1 MAILLTERH
10 ARLQNEDS
18 MYGLHT
24 KGMYDNA
31 YKIDKPKVSMIG
43 TPTQRIRRGGKIID
57 TTYIMK
63 HQNDQGTAE
72 PPGFRGGK
80 IFDDAYYTK
89 HLDSPSQMVPH
100 GGTLTNDEF
109 YKRQERITRM
119 GGSLRETRDDLRA
132 RISDPRLERISRSG
146 GDLYLGG
153 RGVGGKLKARPY
165 MEGFLQQI
173 PTVFKGTGFTLM

>member
-24 KGMYDNA
+24 RGMYDNA

-43 TPTQRIRRGGKIID
+43 TPTQRIKRGGKIID
-57 TTYIMK
+57 EAYIMK
-63 HQNDQGTAE
+63 HQNDQGTAK
-72 PPGFRGGK
+72 PPGLRGGK
-80 IFDDAYYTK
+80 IFDDAFYLN
-89 HLDSPSQMVPH
+89 HQNSPSQMAPH
-100 GGTLTNDEF
+100 GGYLSNAETLE
-109 YKRQERITRM
+109 RQQRITRL

-153 RGVGGKLKARPY
+153 SGFGRKHKAIPY
-165 MEGFLQQI
+165 TEGFLQQI
-173 PTVFKGTGFTLM
+173 PTVLKGTGFTLM